1 MSTLPPW
8 YQPPYTYPQPTYPL
22 PLTAQKPALAASKPV
37 HPVFNKDPLQPIPLK
52 EASILAFAGGALFG
66 VGKCQLALITGK
78 NAMSHAK
85 ALLLSPISAF
95 AGMLFIS
102 MPILQCVALWNF
114 LLERKRRKA
123 LGLPPAPLWPKSSDF
138 KEGCR
143 AYWAGIKSLV
153 SSSATSQ

>member
-8 YQPPYTYPQPTYPL
+8 YQPAYTYPQPTYPL
-22 PLTAQKPALAASKPV
+22 PTPAQKPASAASKPV
-37 HPVFNKDPLQPIPLK
+37 HPVFNKDPLQPIPFK
-52 EASILAFAGGALFG
+52 EASILTFAGGALFG
-66 VGKCQLALITGK
+66 VVKCHFVSTAGK

-102 MPILQCVALWNF
+102 TPILQCVALWNF
-114 LLERKRRKA
+114 WLERKRRKA
-123 LGLPPAPLWPKSSDF
+123 LGLPPGPLLPTISDV
-138 KEGCR
+138 KESYR
-143 AYWAGIKSLV
+143 ASWAGIKSLV